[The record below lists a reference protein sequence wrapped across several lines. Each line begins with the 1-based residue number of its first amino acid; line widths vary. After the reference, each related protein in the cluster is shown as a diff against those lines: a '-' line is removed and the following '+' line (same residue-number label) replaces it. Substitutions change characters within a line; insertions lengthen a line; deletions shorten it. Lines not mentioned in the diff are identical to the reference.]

1 MSLDI
6 AAIRSRL
13 TSHAQGLGGIQQ
25 VLGHEPVS
33 GPGSGLTY
41 AVWLGDTVPS
51 PQNSGLASTT
61 VRVTFNGRL
70 YLPADTEPMDDV
82 DVILAGAVDQL
93 FSVYS
98 GDFTLGGTVRNLDLL
113 GGDGDPLRAVYR
125 YLQLDSITYRTANL
139 NLPMIVNDVWT
150 QGA

>member
-1 MSLDI
+1 MSLDV
-6 AAIRSRL
+6 AGIRSRL
-13 TSHAQGLGGIQQ
+13 TSHGQAVGIPQ

-33 GPGSGLTY
+33 APGSGLTY
-41 AVWLGDTVPS
+41 AVWLGDTAPS
-51 PQNSGLASTT
+51 PQNSGLASTSA
-61 VRVTFNGRL
+61 RVVFNGRL

-82 DVILAGAVDQL
+82 DVILSGAVDQL
-93 FSVYS
+93 LGAYS

-113 GGDGDPLRAVYR
+113 GADGDPLRAEYR

>member
-1 MSLDI
+1 MTLDI
-6 AAIRSRL
+6 TSIRGRL
-13 TSHAQGLGGIQQ
+13 TSHAQALGVFEN

-33 GPGSGLTY
+33 GPGSGLAY

-51 PQNSGLASTT
+51 PQNSGLSSTT
-61 VRVTFNGRL
+61 ARVTFNGRL

-82 DVILAGAVDQL
+82 DVILSGAVDQL
-93 FSVYS
+93 FGAYS
-98 GDFTLGGTVRNLDLL
+98 GDLTLGGTVRNLDLL
-113 GGDGDPLRAVYR
+113 GADGDSLRAAYR
-125 YLQLDSITYRTANL
+125 YLVLDSVTYRTANL